1 MCFPLFLFLSH
12 TFRRGKSKAKK
23 KNTETQRMAA
33 ARKEEEPLSAE
44 ALQARVYQG
53 LQQRKK
59 CSLCLQTFYVDE
71 LPGAITYKSILEL
84 RQKWGEDIRKSNKLP
99 SPSQLYKREELCI
112 FCMQFFDVDGM
123 VDAPPA
129 AAAASAAGSKNGT
142 KRNFSP
148 NATHQSSQLGGTN
161 GSKASSPT
169 RKAK

>member
-1 MCFPLFLFLSH
+1 
-12 TFRRGKSKAKK
+12 
-23 KNTETQRMAA
+23 MAA
-33 ARKEEEPLSAE
+33 ASRKDDEPLTPE

-53 LQQRKK
+53 LQKRKR

-123 VDAPPA
+123 VDTPP
-129 AAAASAAGSKNGT
+129 SPKKRGTSPNGT
-142 KRNFSP
+142 LTSTQGGSSKSP
-148 NATHQSSQLGGTN
+148 L
-161 GSKASSPT
+161 
-169 RKAK
+169 RKK

>member
-1 MCFPLFLFLSH
+1 
-12 TFRRGKSKAKK
+12 
-23 KNTETQRMAA
+23 MASS
-33 ARKEEEPLSAE
+33 RKEDEPLTAE

-53 LQQRKK
+53 LQKRKR

-129 AAAASAAGSKNGT
+129 NGSPKKRGGSPHSNGGT
-142 KRNFSP
+142 S
-148 NATHQSSQLGGTN
+148 LGGTQN
-161 GSKASSPT
+161 TSKSPLRGSK
-169 RKAK
+169 K

>member
-1 MCFPLFLFLSH
+1 MS
-12 TFRRGKSKAKK
+12 KSKKDQD
-23 KNTETQRMAA
+23 EPMTQ
-33 ARKEEEPLSAE
+33 E

-53 LQQRKK
+53 LQMRKK

-84 RQKWGEDIRKSNKLP
+84 RQKWGEVIRKSNKLP

-129 AAAASAAGSKNGT
+129 PKGKN
-142 KRNFSP
+142 SP
-148 NATHQSSQLGGTN
+148 NNTSS
-161 GSKASSPT
+161 ARSPT
-169 RKAK
+169 RSKLNSK

>member
-1 MCFPLFLFLSH
+1 
-12 TFRRGKSKAKK
+12 
-23 KNTETQRMAA
+23 MASS
-33 ARKEEEPLSAE
+33 RKEDEPLTAE

-53 LQQRKK
+53 LQKRKR

-129 AAAASAAGSKNGT
+129 GGSPKKRGGSPHSGNAS
-142 KRNFSP
+142 
-148 NATHQSSQLGGTN
+148 LGGTQN
-161 GSKASSPT
+161 TQSKSPLRGSK
-169 RKAK
+169 K